1 MEWVETTGKTIEEA
15 KSIALDRLGVAD
27 EDAEFEILEEPKP
40 GLFGRTRG
48 EARVRARVKPRIP
61 RAKSDRRDRRRRDD
75 GKQTESRDGAKKDEA
90 GTDSGDGS
98 SDESR
103 RPPRPRRPKSAP
115 KQEKT
120 MNESNRP
127 ARTESAADPALV
139 AATAETFLQ
148 GLARA
153 LGAEATTSAEIDGDN
168 IEVNLHG
175 SELGLLV
182 GPRGTTLQAVQDLT
196 RVVSQRRMG
205 DHDTRLRIDIGG
217 YRAKRREALSRFV
230 TQVADEVVSSGTARA
245 LEPMPSSDRK
255 IVHDALTGRTDITTH
270 SEGDDPNRRVVI
282 VPVVAGSDQ

>member
-27 EDAEFEILEEPKP
+27 EDAEFEIVEEPKP

-61 RAKSDRRDRRRRDD
+61 RAKNDRRDRRRREDEPR
-75 GKQTESRDGAKKDEA
+75 GESRDGAKKGEA
-90 GTDSGDGS
+90 RKVSSEESG
-98 SDESR
+98 DESR
-103 RPPRPRRPKSAP
+103 PETRPRRTKSAP
-115 KQEKT
+115 KQEKN
-120 MNESNRP
+120 MKESTRP
-127 ARTESAADPALV
+127 ARTESPADPAQV
-139 AATAETFLQ
+139 AASAEKFLL
-148 GLARA
+148 GLAQA
-153 LGAEATTSAEIDGDN
+153 LGAEATTVVDIDGDN
-168 IEVNLHG
+168 IEVHLNG
-175 SELGLLV
+175 AELGLLV
-182 GPRGTTLQAVQDLT
+182 GPRGSTLQAVQDLT

-230 TQVADEVVSSGTARA
+230 TQVADEVVASGTPRA
-245 LEPMPSSDRK
+245 LEAMPSPDRK

-282 VPVVAGSDQ
+282 VPVDASAEA

>member
-61 RAKSDRRDRRRRDD
+61 RAKNDRRDRRRRDD
-75 GKQTESRDGAKKDEA
+75 SPRSDDRDGAKKDPQRSHSNGE
-90 GTDSGDGS
+90 
-98 SDESR
+98 SDDAPSQ
-103 RPPRPRRPKSAP
+103 PRPRRAKSAP

-120 MNESNRP
+120 MNETPRP
-127 ARTESAADPALV
+127 ARTESAADPAQV
-139 AATAETFLQ
+139 AANAETFLQ
-148 GLARA
+148 GLALA
-153 LGAEATTSAEIDGDN
+153 LGAEATTSADIDGDN
-168 IEVNLHG
+168 IEVHLHG
-175 SELGLLV
+175 AELGLLV
-182 GPRGTTLQAVQDLT
+182 GPRGSTLQAVQDLT
-196 RVVSQRRMG
+196 RVISQRRMG

-282 VPVVAGSDQ
+282 VPVGASTE

>member
-61 RAKSDRRDRRRRDD
+61 RAKNDRRDRRRRED
-75 GKQTESRDGAKKDEA
+75 GKRGENREGAKKDESRD
-90 GTDSGDGS
+90 DSDSKSGS
-98 SDESR
+98 NSR
-103 RPPRPRRPKSAP
+103 SQSRPRRSKSAP

-120 MNESNRP
+120 MNESSRP
-127 ARTESAADPALV
+127 ARTESAADPAQV
-139 AATAETFLQ
+139 AASAETFLL
-148 GLARA
+148 GLAQA
-153 LGAEATTSAEIDGDN
+153 LGATATTSVDIDGDS
-168 IEVNLHG
+168 IEVQLNG

-182 GPRGTTLQAVQDLT
+182 GPRGSTLQAVQDLT

-230 TQVADEVVSSGTARA
+230 TQVADEVVASGTARA

-282 VPVVAGSDQ
+282 VPVGADAE

>member
-61 RAKSDRRDRRRRDD
+61 RAKNDRRDRRRRDD
-75 GKQTESRDGAKKDEA
+75 GKRGEERDGAKKDESRNETA
-90 GTDSGDGS
+90 ETNGSDSRS
-98 SDESR
+98 Q
-103 RPPRPRRPKSAP
+103 PRPRRTKSAP

-120 MNESNRP
+120 MNEPSRTP
-127 ARTESAADPALV
+127 RTETPADPTQV
-139 AATAETFLQ
+139 AASAETFLQ
-148 GLARA
+148 GLAVA
-153 LGAEATTSAEIDGDN
+153 LGAEATTAVAIDGDN
-168 IEVNLHG
+168 IEVQLNG

-182 GPRGTTLQAVQDLT
+182 GPRGSTLQAVQDLT

-230 TQVADEVVSSGTARA
+230 TQVADEVVASGTARA

-282 VPVVAGSDQ
+282 VPVGASTE